1 MNREQIEM
9 AFEKRL
15 PVYAKIDCVS
25 SSGMVIAYSNI
36 SAVIRRWSEKQG
48 REILE
53 LELCD
58 EPGRSRTVALPE
70 KVFLSMEEALGKVDP
85 ETREFETVHLLVQHY
100 ERYLKQPATSTILEG
115 FEYYLRQGMEADVIK
130 RIIEYACEIN
140 KKSWYYINAVII
152 GKLKRGIKTLEAYKE
167 DEKRW
172 EESKRAAPGL
182 PQSAKPTAPSRR
194 EPMRSKFNN
203 YNDTNKPDY
212 SGFGEQILKDM
223 LESSG

>member
-1 MNREQIEM
+1 MNREQIER

-25 SSGMVIAYSNI
+25 SSGIVIAYSYI

-48 REILE
+48 REVLE
-53 LELCD
+53 LELYD
-58 EPGRSRTVALPE
+58 EPGRSCTVTLPE

-115 FEYYLRQGMEADVIK
+115 LEYYLRQGMEADVIK

-140 KKSWYYINAVII
+140 KKSWYYINAVIV
-152 GKLKRGIKTLEAYKE
+152 GKLKKGVKTLEAYKE
-167 DEKRW
+167 DEARW
-172 EESKRAAPGL
+172 EANRQKRSGDR
-182 PQSAKPTAPSRR
+182 SGIKRSR
-194 EPMRSKFNN
+194 FNN
-203 YNDTNKPDY
+203 YTDTNKPDY
-212 SGFGEQILKDM
+212 TNFGDTILNEM
-223 LESSG
+223 LGG